1 MPRIKKIS
9 EVLDI
14 LRNKDR
20 IRNIGIIAH
29 VDHGKTTTSDSLL
42 AAAGLLSPALAGRA
56 LALDYLEEEQQ
67 RQMTIKAANVSL
79 YYEMDGTPF
88 IINLIDTPGHVD
100 FSGRVTR
107 ALRAIDGA
115 VVVVDAVEGVMTQTE
130 TVVRQALGERV
141 RPVLYINKVDRLIKE
156 LRLPPEKIQ
165 ETLGRIV
172 LEVNRLIDMYAEPEY
187 REKWKLSFQSGTVA
201 IGSAK
206 DRWGFTVPQAQK
218 KGVKF
223 SDVLQ
228 AFVNNNL
235 DWLKETMPLHEAI
248 LEMVIN
254 HHPPP
259 HVAQRYRIPKIWRG
273 PLESDIGQAMLECDE
288 NGPTVMAVTD
298 VKVDPQAGVVATG
311 RLFSGTVSDGDT
323 LVIVGRNIQSR
334 VQQVAVYMGQAREI
348 VSTLPAGNI
357 PALLGIEDA
366 RAGDTLSVKE
376 MVPFESLKY
385 VSEPVVTVSIEPKH
399 SKDLPR
405 LVDFLQKLTIEDPT
419 LVTVVRPETGEYL
432 ISGMGT
438 LHLEI
443 ALTWIQK
450 AGLEVV
456 AGKPIILYR
465 ETVSKKGKVFE
476 GKSPNRHNKIYMYVE
491 KLDEEIVELIRR
503 GEIFDEMDRK
513 QIAKILRD
521 HGWDADEARGVWTI
535 DPNGNILVDMTK
547 GAQFLHESKM
557 MIVGGFQ
564 RVVQEG
570 PLAAERMRGIK
581 AVLVNVDLHEDPVHR
596 GYAQIAPATWRSLYA
611 SILSADPVLLEPVL
625 KLEVKVPPDLMG
637 AVTSIVSSKRGRIMD
652 VKQSEYITVVYGEIP
667 ASETGDLSEVLRS
680 STMGKAFWGTEFY
693 AWKPVPA
700 SLHEK
705 VIMEIRKRKG
715 MPLELPKI
723 SDYVEEE

>member
-42 AAAGLLSPALAGRA
+42 AAAGLLSPALAGKA

-79 YYEMDGTPF
+79 YYEMDSTPF

-201 IGSAK
+201 MGSAK

-228 AFVNNNL
+228 AFVNNNV

-366 RAGDTLSVKE
+366 RAGDTLAVKE

-465 ETVSKKGKVFE
+465 ETISKKGKVFE

-521 HGWDADEARGVWTI
+521 HGWDADEARGVWTV

-637 AVTSIVSSKRGRIMD
+637 AVTSIVSSKRGRILD

-680 STMGKAFWGTEFY
+680 STMGKAFWGTEFF

>member
-42 AAAGLLSPALAGRA
+42 AAAGLLSPALAGKA

-156 LRLPPEKIQ
+156 LKLPPEKIQ

-228 AFVNNNL
+228 AFANNNI

-248 LEMVIN
+248 LEMVVN

-273 PLESDIGQAMLECDE
+273 PLESDIGRAMLECDE

-323 LVIVGRNIQSR
+323 LIIVGRNIQSR

-357 PALLGIEDA
+357 PALLGIEEA
-366 RAGDTLSVKE
+366 RAGDTLAVKE

-456 AGKPIILYR
+456 AGRPIILYR
-465 ETVSKKGKVFE
+465 ETISKRGKVFE

-513 QIAKILRD
+513 QVAKILRD

-535 DPNGNILVDMTK
+535 DPNGNILVDVTK

-557 MIVGGFQ
+557 MIIGGFQ

-637 AVTSIVSSKRGRIMD
+637 AVTSIVSSKRGRILD
-652 VKQSEYITVVYGEIP
+652 VKQSEYITVVYGEVP

-700 SLHEK
+700 SLQEK

>member
-42 AAAGLLSPALAGRA
+42 AAAGLLSPALAGKA

-79 YYEMDGTPF
+79 YYEMNGTPF

-156 LRLPPEKIQ
+156 LRLTPEKIQ

-201 IGSAK
+201 MGSAK

-259 HVAQRYRIPKIWRG
+259 HVAQRYRIPKIWKG
-273 PLESDIGQAMLECDE
+273 PLESDIGQAMIECDE

-311 RLFSGTVSDGDT
+311 RLFSGTVTDGDT
-323 LVIVGRNIQSR
+323 LIIVGRNIQSR

-357 PALLGIEDA
+357 PALLGIEAA

-465 ETVSKKGKVFE
+465 EAISKKGKVFE

-491 KLDEEIVELIRR
+491 RLDEEIVELIRR

-513 QIAKILRD
+513 QIAKILRE

-570 PLAAERMRGIK
+570 PLAGERMRGVK

-637 AVTSIVSSKRGRIMD
+637 AVTSIVSSKRGRILD

-667 ASETGDLSEVLRS
+667 AAETGDLSEVLRS
-680 STMGKAFWGTEFY
+680 STMGKAFWGTEFF
-693 AWKPVPA
+693 AWRPVPA

>member
-1 MPRIKKIS
+1 
-9 EVLDI
+9 
-14 LRNKDR
+14 
-20 IRNIGIIAH
+20 
-29 VDHGKTTTSDSLL
+29 
-42 AAAGLLSPALAGRA
+42 
-56 LALDYLEEEQQ
+56 
-67 RQMTIKAANVSL
+67 
-79 YYEMDGTPF
+79 
-88 IINLIDTPGHVD
+88 
-100 FSGRVTR
+100 
-107 ALRAIDGA
+107 
-115 VVVVDAVEGVMTQTE
+115 
-130 TVVRQALGERV
+130 
-141 RPVLYINKVDRLIKE
+141 
-156 LRLPPEKIQ
+156 
-165 ETLGRIV
+165 
-172 LEVNRLIDMYAEPEY
+172 
-187 REKWKLSFQSGTVA
+187 
-201 IGSAK
+201 
-206 DRWGFTVPQAQK
+206 
-218 KGVKF
+218 
-223 SDVLQ
+223 
-228 AFVNNNL
+228 
-235 DWLKETMPLHEAI
+235 
-248 LEMVIN
+248 
-254 HHPPP
+254 
-259 HVAQRYRIPKIWRG
+259 
-273 PLESDIGQAMLECDE
+273 
-288 NGPTVMAVTD
+288 
-298 VKVDPQAGVVATG
+298 
-311 RLFSGTVSDGDT
+311 
-323 LVIVGRNIQSR
+323 R

-366 RAGDTLSVKE
+366 RAGDTLAVKE

-419 LVTVVRPETGEYL
+419 LVTIVRPETGEYL

-465 ETVSKKGKVFE
+465 ETIERKGKVFE

-491 KLDEEIVELIRR
+491 KLDDEIIELIRR

-513 QIAKILRD
+513 QIAKILRE
-521 HGWDADEARGVWTI
+521 HGWDADEARNVWTI

-557 MIVGGFQ
+557 MIIGGFQ

-570 PLAAERMRGIK
+570 PLAGERMRGIK

-637 AVTSIVSSKRGRIMD
+637 AVTSIVSSKRGRILD
-652 VKQSEYITVVYGEIP
+652 VKQSEYITVVSGEIP
-667 ASETGDLSEVLRS
+667 AAETGDLSEVLRS
-680 STMGKAFWGTEFY
+680 STMGKAFWGTEFH
-693 AWKPVPA
+693 AWRPVPA

-705 VIMEIRKRKG
+705 IIMEIRKRKG

>member
-1 MPRIKKIS
+1 
-9 EVLDI
+9 
-14 LRNKDR
+14 
-20 IRNIGIIAH
+20 
-29 VDHGKTTTSDSLL
+29 
-42 AAAGLLSPALAGRA
+42 
-56 LALDYLEEEQQ
+56 
-67 RQMTIKAANVSL
+67 
-79 YYEMDGTPF
+79 
-88 IINLIDTPGHVD
+88 
-100 FSGRVTR
+100 
-107 ALRAIDGA
+107 
-115 VVVVDAVEGVMTQTE
+115 
-130 TVVRQALGERV
+130 
-141 RPVLYINKVDRLIKE
+141 
-156 LRLPPEKIQ
+156 
-165 ETLGRIV
+165 
-172 LEVNRLIDMYAEPEY
+172 
-187 REKWKLSFQSGTVA
+187 
-201 IGSAK
+201 
-206 DRWGFTVPQAQK
+206 
-218 KGVKF
+218 
-223 SDVLQ
+223 
-228 AFVNNNL
+228 
-235 DWLKETMPLHEAI
+235 
-248 LEMVIN
+248 
-254 HHPPP
+254 
-259 HVAQRYRIPKIWRG
+259 
-273 PLESDIGQAMLECDE
+273 
-288 NGPTVMAVTD
+288 
-298 VKVDPQAGVVATG
+298 
-311 RLFSGTVSDGDT
+311 
-323 LVIVGRNIQSR
+323 
-334 VQQVAVYMGQAREI
+334 MGQAREI

-366 RAGDTLSVKE
+366 RAGDTLAVKE

-465 ETVSKKGKVFE
+465 ETISKKGKVFE

-521 HGWDADEARGVWTI
+521 HGWDADEARGVWTV

-637 AVTSIVSSKRGRIMD
+637 AVTSIVSSKRGRILD

-680 STMGKAFWGTEFY
+680 STMGKAFWGTEFF

>member
-42 AAAGLLSPALAGRA
+42 AAAGLLSPALAGKA

-156 LRLPPEKIQ
+156 LKLPPEKIQ

-228 AFVNNNL
+228 AFANNNI

-248 LEMVIN
+248 LEMVVN

-273 PLESDIGQAMLECDE
+273 PLESDIGRAMLECDE

-323 LVIVGRNIQSR
+323 LIIVGRNIQSR

-357 PALLGIEDA
+357 PALLGIEEA
-366 RAGDTLSVKE
+366 RAGDTLAVKE

-465 ETVSKKGKVFE
+465 ETISKKGKVFE

-521 HGWDADEARGVWTI
+521 HGWDADEARGVWTV

-637 AVTSIVSSKRGRIMD
+637 AVTSIVSSKRGRILD

-680 STMGKAFWGTEFY
+680 STMGKAFWGTEFF

>member
-1 MPRIKKIS
+1 
-9 EVLDI
+9 
-14 LRNKDR
+14 
-20 IRNIGIIAH
+20 
-29 VDHGKTTTSDSLL
+29 
-42 AAAGLLSPALAGRA
+42 
-56 LALDYLEEEQQ
+56 
-67 RQMTIKAANVSL
+67 
-79 YYEMDGTPF
+79 
-88 IINLIDTPGHVD
+88 
-100 FSGRVTR
+100 
-107 ALRAIDGA
+107 
-115 VVVVDAVEGVMTQTE
+115 
-130 TVVRQALGERV
+130 
-141 RPVLYINKVDRLIKE
+141 
-156 LRLPPEKIQ
+156 
-165 ETLGRIV
+165 
-172 LEVNRLIDMYAEPEY
+172 MYAEPEY

-201 IGSAK
+201 MGSAK

-228 AFVNNNL
+228 AFVNNNV

-366 RAGDTLSVKE
+366 RAGDTLAVKE

-465 ETVSKKGKVFE
+465 ETISKKGKVFE

-521 HGWDADEARGVWTI
+521 HGWDADEARGVWTV

-637 AVTSIVSSKRGRIMD
+637 AVTSIVSSKRGRILD

-680 STMGKAFWGTEFY
+680 STMGKAFWGTEFF